1 MLTKNRMHILLV
13 DDHALFRAGLRL
25 LLASLR
31 PEVRFLEA
39 ASIEAALAQARDHED
54 VRVCL
59 LDLDLKQDQGLPAIG
74 RIKQCAHNAAVV
86 IVSAADDP
94 VTVRACIEAGAMS
107 YITKSSPPDVLT
119 LALRRVLDGEVF
131 LPRSVQIEGGGA
143 VAPVRTL
150 TRRQQD
156 VLAGLNRGLSTK
168 LIARELAISEHTV
181 KEYLSDIFR
190 LLEVHNRTE
199 AVIAA
204 SRLRLRS
211 HA

>member
-1 MLTKNRMHILLV
+1 MHILLV

-39 ASIEAALAQARDHED
+39 ASVEAALAQTRDHED

-59 LDLDLKQDQGLPAIG
+59 LDLDLKEDQGLPAIS
-74 RIKQCAHNAAVV
+74 RIRQCAPRAAVV

-131 LPRSVQIEGGGA
+131 LPRSMQADVCEPARSAQA
-143 VAPVRTL
+143 L
-150 TRRQQD
+150 TPRQQD
-156 VLAGLNRGLSTK
+156 VLAGLNRGLATK
-168 LIARELAISEHTV
+168 MIARELGISEHTV

-199 AVIAA
+199 AVIKA
-204 SRLRLRS
+204 SQLRLRPY
-211 HA
+211 A